1 MNNGHYRGV
10 RPMVWVMS
18 IMLSVLA
25 SQAVAQD
32 GQCIFS
38 GTVRIDGAVPSAVT
52 DTPVVQLLKG
62 CEFCR
67 IWSVVRTA
75 FYEPGS
81 GTYAVSAYVRDGFND
96 SDAVVFRIIY
106 GGDSIIARA
115 RGDAAIFIGTAF
127 PNPPGPGSLR
137 TVNLSNNHPPLAF
150 DLLMPAD
157 EDSTIVVNTIAFT
170 WGSSSDADVGDV
182 LTYSL
187 HVTGPG
193 VDTTVTG
200 IADTTATVRFPG
212 LQSNS
217 TYSWSVSVT
226 DGMATAASLEVFT
239 FTTQT
244 VTGVRDTPKR
254 GEYALH
260 QNYPNPFNPTTDFG
274 YRIADFGFVSLKV
287 YDVLGREVATL
298 VNEVKQPGAYSVRW
312 NASGYPSGVYLYR
325 LSAVGSNGAAQNFQ
339 SVKKLMLVK

>member
-1 MNNGHYRGV
+1 
-10 RPMVWVMS
+10 
-18 IMLSVLA
+18 
-25 SQAVAQD
+25 
-32 GQCIFS
+32 
-38 GTVRIDGAVPSAVT
+38 
-52 DTPVVQLLKG
+52 
-62 CEFCR
+62 
-67 IWSVVRTA
+67 
-75 FYEPGS
+75 
-81 GTYAVSAYVRDGFND
+81 
-96 SDAVVFRIIY
+96 
-106 GGDSIIARA
+106 
-115 RGDAAIFIGTAF
+115 
-127 PNPPGPGSLR
+127 
-137 TVNLSNNHPPLAF
+137 
-150 DLLMPAD
+150 
-157 EDSTIVVNTIAFT
+157 
-170 WGSSSDADVGDV
+170 
-182 LTYSL
+182 
-187 HVTGPG
+187 VTGPG

-226 DGMATAASLEVFT
+226 DGMATAASHEVFT

-339 SVKKLMLVK
+339 SVKKLVLVK